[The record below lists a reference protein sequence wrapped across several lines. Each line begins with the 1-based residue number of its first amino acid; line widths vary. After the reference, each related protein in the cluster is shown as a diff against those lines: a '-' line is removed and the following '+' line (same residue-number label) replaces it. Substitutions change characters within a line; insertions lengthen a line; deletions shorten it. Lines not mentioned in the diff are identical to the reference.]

1 MLKELSKYF
10 DSSKLLKMRAT
21 VVLSQKGSSDEVE
34 KYLSVQEMKEIKER
48 REITI
53 LDKTKKNFRVD

>member
-1 MLKELSKYF
+1 
-10 DSSKLLKMRAT
+10 MRAT